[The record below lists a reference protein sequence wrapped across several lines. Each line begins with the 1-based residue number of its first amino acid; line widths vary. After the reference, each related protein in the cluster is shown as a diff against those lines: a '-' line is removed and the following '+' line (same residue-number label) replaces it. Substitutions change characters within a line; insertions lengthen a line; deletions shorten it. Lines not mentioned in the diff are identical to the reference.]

1 MKNIVRGYKVTDKNM
16 QCRGYQFELK
26 KEFIHSGE
34 PVLCKNGFHF
44 CEKLI
49 NCFDYYS
56 FDPEN
61 RIFEIVAKNVITD
74 DGNKSV
80 CSVIF
85 FEKELTWFD
94 VLSIVNTGENNT
106 GMGNSG
112 NYNSGNRNSGNR
124 NSGNRNSGNCNSGNR
139 NSGNRNSGNCN
150 SGYHNSGDYNSG
162 NRNSGNH
169 NSGNHNSGHFNTI
182 TPDTILV
189 FNKPASREEY
199 ENYNKPNFLFFDL
212 NEYDENGIIV
222 KTLEYKEAF
231 IKSWE
236 SADNVN
242 RMRIKE
248 CPNFDYDVFFE
259 ISGIDVRKYEKEC
272 ME

>member
-1 MKNIVRGYKVTDKNM
+1 MENIIRGYKVTDKNM

-61 RIFEIVAKNVITD
+61 RVFEIVAKNVIND

-94 VLSIVNTGENNT
+94 VLSLVNTGENNT

-112 NYNSGNRNSGNR
+112 NHNSPRLQKRIRFRMNRKIIIKIIDKSQFLSRPILKRNSKQ
-124 NSGNRNSGNCNSGNR
+124 
-139 NSGNRNSGNCN
+139 
-150 SGYHNSGDYNSG
+150 
-162 NRNSGNH
+162 
-169 NSGNHNSGHFNTI
+169 
-182 TPDTILV
+182 L
-189 FNKPASREEY
+189 K
-199 ENYNKPNFLFFDL
+199 
-212 NEYDENGIIV
+212 
-222 KTLEYKEAF
+222 
-231 IKSWE
+231 
-236 SADNVN
+236 
-242 RMRIKE
+242 
-248 CPNFDYDVFFE
+248 
-259 ISGIDVRKYEKEC
+259 
-272 ME
+272 

>member
-34 PVLCKNGFHF
+34 PVLCENGFHF

-56 FDPEN
+56 FDPKN
-61 RIFEIVAKNVITD
+61 RIFEIVAKNVIND

-94 VLSIVNTGENNT
+94 VLSLVNTGENNT

-112 NYNSGNRNSGNR
+112 DYNSGNRNSGDY
-124 NSGNRNSGNCNSGNR
+124 

-150 SGYHNSGDYNSG
+150 SGYHNSGDHNSG
-162 NRNSGNH
+162 NRNSGYRNSGDY
-169 NSGNHNSGHFNTI
+169 NSGNRNSGHFNTI

-212 NEYDENGIIV
+212 NEYNGDGIIV

-236 SADNVN
+236 SADNVD

>member
-61 RIFEIVAKNVITD
+61 RIFEIVAKNVIND

-94 VLSIVNTGENNT
+94 VLSLVNTGENNT

-112 NYNSGNRNSGNR
+112 DY
-124 NSGNRNSGNCNSGNR
+124 

-150 SGYHNSGDYNSG
+150 SGYRNSGDHNSGDHNSG
-162 NRNSGNH
+162 NR
-169 NSGNHNSGHFNTI
+169 NSGHFNTI

-212 NEYDENGIIV
+212 NEYNGNGIIV

-236 SADNVN
+236 SADNVD

>member
-16 QCRGYQFELK
+16 QCRDYQFELK

-56 FDPEN
+56 FDPGN
-61 RIFEIVAKNVITD
+61 RIFEIVAKNVIND

-94 VLSIVNTGENNT
+94 VLSLVNTGENNT
-106 GMGNSG
+106 GIGNSG
-112 NYNSGNRNSGNR
+112 D
-124 NSGNRNSGNCNSGNR
+124 
-139 NSGNRNSGNCN
+139 
-150 SGYHNSGDYNSG
+150 HNSGD
-162 NRNSGNH
+162 H

-212 NEYDENGIIV
+212 NEYNGNGIIV

>member
-1 MKNIVRGYKVTDKNM
+1 MENIVHGYKVTDKNM

-61 RIFEIVAKNVITD
+61 RIFEIVAKNVIND

-94 VLSIVNTGENNT
+94 VLSLVNTGENNT

-112 NYNSGNRNSGNR
+112 DY
-124 NSGNRNSGNCNSGNR
+124 
-139 NSGNRNSGNCN
+139 NSGNCN
-150 SGYHNSGDYNSG
+150 SGYRNSGDYNSG
-162 NRNSGNH
+162 NR
-169 NSGNHNSGHFNTI
+169 NSGHFNTI

-212 NEYDENGIIV
+212 NEYNENGIIV
-222 KTLEYKEAF
+222 KTLKYKEAF

>member
-112 NYNSGNRNSGNR
+112 DY
-124 NSGNRNSGNCNSGNR
+124 
-139 NSGNRNSGNCN
+139 NSGNCN
-150 SGYHNSGDYNSG
+150 SGYRNSGDYNSG
-162 NRNSGNH
+162 NR
-169 NSGNHNSGHFNTI
+169 NSGHFNTI

-212 NEYDENGIIV
+212 NEYNENGIIV

-236 SADNVN
+236 SADNVD